1 MTTHPSKGYYC
12 LVQYCPDLGR
22 LESAN
27 IGVLLFCPDRDFL
40 QAKTAHNNARIIKF
54 FGSEGHDWI
63 QINSFKRGIEERLVK
78 ESGEI
83 ETVEDLHHFI
93 ALRANQIQ
101 ITAPRPMK
109 VTNPSEDLDKLFAEF
124 IGEPVR
130 RISKKGLQ
138 RQIEDRLK
146 RAGLASK
153 IETDITVAVPVFNKQ
168 LHIPFAYQNGVFNLL
183 NPVTFE
189 AKSPEAS
196 LNQAC
201 RYAVLGEYINETS
214 HPTYGKQQF
223 CVVGRFRP
231 KDQETRDGVKAIF
244 QKHSIKLYRADRLD
258 SLIHEIQEHGRVLH
272 SKTIPDEK

>member
-27 IGVLLFCPDRDFL
+27 IGVLLFCPDRHFL
-40 QAKTAHNNARIIKF
+40 QAKTARNNTRIIKF

-63 QINSFKRGIEERLVK
+63 QINSFKRGIEERLAK
-78 ESGEI
+78 ESDEI
-83 ETVEDLHHFI
+83 RTVEDLRHFI

-109 VTNPSEDLDKLFAEF
+109 ITNPQEDLDKLFAEF
-124 IGEPVR
+124 IGEPAR

-138 RQIEDRLK
+138 RQIEDRLI
-146 RAGLASK
+146 RAGLESK
-153 IETDITVAVPVFNKQ
+153 LETDITVAVPVFNKQ
-168 LHIPFAYQNGVFNLL
+168 VHIPFAYQNGVFNLL
-183 NPVTFE
+183 SPVTFE

-201 RYAVLGEYINETS
+201 RYAVLGEYINEMS
-214 HPTYGKQQF
+214 HPDYGKQQF

-231 KDQETRDGVKAIF
+231 KDRETREGVKAIF
-244 QKHSIKLYRADRLD
+244 HKHSVKLYRADRLD
-258 SLIHEIQEHGRVLH
+258 GLIQEIQEHGRELH
-272 SKTIPDEK
+272 PKTNSGEK